1 MGLPPGEPPP
11 DALPLGAGQVVIADV
26 APGRCP
32 AADRSIPHD
41 RPNAITR
48 SSRAPARHGVAGM
61 GMLGEADWVVNGKD
75 RGAGRSDC

>member
-11 DALPLGAGQVVIADV
+11 EALPVAGQVVIADV
-26 APGRCP
+26 VPGRCP

-48 SSRAPARHGVAGM
+48 SSCWPLLALKLVVACA
-61 GMLGEADWVVNGKD
+61 LTSI
-75 RGAGRSDC
+75 R